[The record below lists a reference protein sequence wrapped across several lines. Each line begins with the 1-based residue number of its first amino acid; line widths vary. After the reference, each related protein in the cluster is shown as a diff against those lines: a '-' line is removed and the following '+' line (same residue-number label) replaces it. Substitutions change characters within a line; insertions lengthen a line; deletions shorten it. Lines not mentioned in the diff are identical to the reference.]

1 MASEQL
7 DIFEKTIKEQLLGP
21 GSDILV
27 NKDPAAEVIS
37 DTPLRRYFTGILFPV
52 KITETQGELDND
64 QFESSDENN
73 KIDDYIKNNDD
84 DLKDQ
89 SAIEND
95 ETSNK
100 EFKNTDDDD
109 KANLLSNHFYPSDMG
124 ITFCVDSQID
134 QINVDFSFATYSI
147 ADQESVSVESTKN
160 LYDTLMNQK
169 SEFPFKSNTPA
180 IPHIR

>member
-1 MASEQL
+1 MDEQI
-7 DIFEKTIKEQLLGP
+7 DIFEKTISEQLLGP
-21 GSDILV
+21 GSDVLV

-73 KIDDYIKNNDD
+73 EADDIKENNNE
-84 DLKDQ
+84 DLADQ
-89 SAIEND
+89 TLIEND
-95 ETSNK
+95 EVPTN
-100 EFKNTDDDD
+100 EFKNTDDEE

-124 ITFCVDSQID
+124 ITFCVDSTID

-147 ADQESVSVESTKN
+147 AKQ
-160 LYDTLMNQK
+160 
-169 SEFPFKSNTPA
+169 
-180 IPHIR
+180 